1 MLKITF
7 LNVGEGDSILVEEG
21 GLRFLVDTGKAEV
34 DAPWPSTTCAEHL
47 GRLGIEHLD
56 AVLITH
62 LHLDHMGGLADVAA
76 HVRIDRLVSGW
87 FPRRP
92 GAILEDRPGAAKTVR
107 NLIKALNRWSR
118 TVRSMA
124 DTGCKLVTVDR
135 TWKDIRITERLSAEI
150 ILPDA
155 DLWTLEKNV
164 WDGMYEGKDLTE
176 DELYRASKARNP
188 NSLRSKL
195 SYAGRTVLLAADCY
209 GECWEREAEG
219 PCDLLKVPHHGDRRS
234 LTPALAAALKPRE
247 AVICCGRT
255 YVERKDRPSGN
266 AVRLLRE
273 AGARVWY
280 TDAYDDGIQRVRSAP
295 QLVCTIDDAGVM
307 ELE

>member
-7 LNVGEGDSILVEEG
+7 LNVSEGDSILVEEG
-21 GLRFLVDTGKAEV
+21 DLRFLVDTGKAEV
-34 DAPWPSTTCAEHL
+34 DAPWPSATCAEHL
-47 GRLGIEHLD
+47 SRLGIDHLD

-87 FPRRP
+87 FPRDP
-92 GAILEDRPGAAKTVR
+92 AAVLKDRPGAVKTVR
-107 NLIKALNRWSR
+107 NLIKALDRWSR
-118 TVRSMA
+118 TVKTMA
-124 DTGCKLVTVDR
+124 DAGCALVTVDR
-135 TWKDIRITERLSAEI
+135 TRRDLRLTERLSAEL

-155 DLWTLEKNV
+155 ELWALEKNV
-164 WDGMYEGKDLTE
+164 WDGMYEGKALTE

-188 NSLRSKL
+188 NSLRLKL

-234 LTPALAAALKPRE
+234 LTPGLVVALKPRE
-247 AVICCGRT
+247 AVISCGRT

-266 AVRLLRE
+266 AVRLLRGV
-273 AGARVWY
+273 GARVWY
-280 TDAYDDGIQRVRSAP
+280 TDAYDDGVQRVRSAP
-295 QLVCTIDDAGVM
+295 GLVCTIDDTGAM